1 MKRMLLAA
9 FMLASTLG
17 VGHAQTQTFHFGE
30 GQTGMPGG
38 SPQSASPT
46 ARPAPARRPHPFE
59 CLPEDLLRHPERR
72 RHQDDRPSP
81 VPRVGL
87 VPALC
92 DSQRGAPVAQMDRA
106 TVS

>member
-46 ARPAPARRPHPFE
+46 ARPAPT
-59 CLPEDLLRHPERR
+59 R
-72 RHQDDRPSP
+72 RHVTPPPSHHRRA
-81 VPRVGL
+81 VQTRRQPRHAK
-87 VPALC
+87 PARS
-92 DSQRGAPVAQMDRA
+92 DIYTHA
-106 TVS
+106 